1 MKTIRYTSLALI
13 FILCVFLAYTGI
25 NRIMNPATNTVV
37 SARANVGGEFTA
49 VFADGSIATREKM
62 LGRPHLLFFG
72 FTNCP
77 DVCPTSLAEVGIW
90 LENLGEDGNKID
102 AYFVSVDPERDT
114 STVLAEYLTG
124 FDPRIKGIT
133 GTLEQI
139 NHLKKQ
145 WHVFSEKAGSGEDY
159 AVNHTATTF
168 LMNSRGEF
176 VRTISYGEDSK
187 TALTKLRKLIA
198 EES

>member
-13 FILCVFLAYTGI
+13 FVLCVFLAYTGI
-25 NRIMNPATNTVV
+25 NRVMNPAPNTVE

-49 VFADGSIATREKM
+49 VFAGGSIATREKM

-114 STVLAEYLTG
+114 SAVLAEYLTG

-133 GTLEQI
+133 GTTEQI
-139 NHLKKQ
+139 NHMKKQ